1 MHNLA
6 QAQTKAI
13 NDNNIEKLEEIIRAR
28 QQLIVDLETVN
39 KDLQPLKEEIQKAL
53 GLEVFSSKV
62 ILQKVPTL
70 GAEQLEQVLGQLT
83 QVLEAIKGLDKE
95 NEKLLKDKLN
105 QVKTDLK
112 EVQSKKKVN
121 NAYSSTGK
129 TVSSNFFD
137 EST

>member
-1 MHNLA
+1 M
-6 QAQTKAI
+6 
-13 NDNNIEKLEEIIRAR
+13 
-28 QQLIVDLETVN
+28 
-39 KDLQPLKEEIQKAL
+39 
-53 GLEVFSSKV
+53 
-62 ILQKVPTL
+62 
-70 GAEQLEQVLGQLT
+70 T